1 MSLVAVK
8 KPYLLKISLDED
20 APNPREADDNLGNM
34 VCWHRHYRLG
44 DAHSYEDP
52 GDFLQELV
60 EKNVS
65 DAELIRQA
73 KAGKIPGVRLGYVRR
88 ERIWTVESYDT
99 ISRKWI
105 RLYGFDGPFSRCSSE
120 VAEAVRS
127 EMDNHALLKLA
138 GQKCCILPVYLFDH
152 SGLHIST
159 QDLTKWPDG
168 RWDAGQVGWVYAD
181 RKAILAAYGKCGPEE
196 IKRAEKALTSEVELY
211 DKYLSGECYGFQLYK
226 DGEEMDSCW
235 GFLGDFEE
243 VRKDISE
250 YLPEECW
257 SLMDYLTE
265 APDMRRMEIEDYE
278 ELLEEMEV

>member
-20 APNPREADDNLGNM
+20 APNPRETDDNLGNM

-65 DAELIRQA
+65 DAELIR
-73 KAGKIPGVRLGYVRR
+73 KARAGEIQGVKLEYVRA
-88 ERIWTVESYDT
+88 EKIWSVESYDAV
-99 ISRKWI
+99 SRKWV
-105 RLYGFDGPFSRCSSE
+105 RWYEFDRPFSRCESQI
-120 VAEAVRS
+120 AEAIRS
-127 EMDNHALLKLA
+127 EMSNQALLKLA

-159 QDLTKWPDG
+159 QDLTKGPDG

-181 RKAILAAYGKCGPEE
+181 RKAILAGYGKCGPEE
-196 IKRAEKALTSEVELY
+196 MKRAEKALASEVELY

-257 SLMDYLTE
+257 SLMDHLTE
-265 APDMRRMEIEDYE
+265 APDMRRMELEDYE

>member
-65 DAELIRQA
+65 DAELIR
-73 KAGKIPGVRLGYVRR
+73 KARAGEIQGVKLEYVRA
-88 ERIWTVESYDT
+88 EKIWSVESYDAV
-99 ISRKWI
+99 SRKWV
-105 RLYGFDGPFSRCSSE
+105 RWYEFDRPFSRCESQI
-120 VAEAVRS
+120 AEAIRS
-127 EMDNHALLKLA
+127 EMSNQALLKLA

-159 QDLTKWPDG
+159 QDLTKGPDG

-181 RKAILAAYGKCGPEE
+181 RKAILAGYGKCGPEE
-196 IKRAEKALTSEVELY
+196 MKRAEKALASEVELY

-257 SLMDYLTE
+257 SLMDHLTE
-265 APDMRRMEIEDYE
+265 APDMRRMELEDYE

>member
-8 KPYLLKISLDED
+8 KPYLLKISLDEY
-20 APNPREADDNLGNM
+20 APNPRETDDNLGNM
-34 VCWHRHYRLG
+34 VCWYRHCRLG

-65 DAELIRQA
+65 DAELIK
-73 KAGKIPGVRLGYVRR
+73 KARAGEIQGVKLEYVRA
-88 ERIWTVESYDT
+88 EKIWSVESYDAV
-99 ISRKWI
+99 SRKWV
-105 RLYGFDGPFSRCSSE
+105 RWYEFDRPFSRCESQI
-120 VAEAVRS
+120 AEAIRS
-127 EMDNHALLKLA
+127 EMSNQALLKLA
-138 GQKCCILPVYLFDH
+138 GQKCCILPVYLFEH
-152 SGLHIST
+152 SGMHIST
-159 QDLTKWPDG
+159 QDLTKGPDG

-181 RKAILAAYGKCGPEE
+181 KKAILAGYGKCGPEE
-196 IKRAEKALTSEVELY
+196 MKRAEKALASEVELY

-257 SLMDYLTE
+257 SLMDHLTE

>member
-20 APNPREADDNLGNM
+20 APNPRGTYDNLGNM

-65 DAELIRQA
+65 DAELIR
-73 KAGKIPGVRLGYVRR
+73 KANAGEIQGVKLEYVR
-88 ERIWTVESYDT
+88 EEGIWAVESYDT
-99 ISRKWI
+99 MSHRWI
-105 RLYGFDGPFSRCSSE
+105 RWYGFDGPFSRCE
-120 VAEAVRS
+120 LQIAEAIRS
-127 EMDNHALLKLA
+127 EMSNQALIKLA
-138 GQKCCILPVYLFDH
+138 EQKCCILPVYLFDH

-168 RWDAGQVGWVYAD
+168 RRDAGQVGWVYAD
-181 RKAILAAYGKCGPEE
+181 RKAILAEYGKCGPEE
-196 IKRAEKALTSEVELY
+196 MKQAEKVLASEVELY

-226 DGEEMDSCW
+226 HGEEQESCW
-235 GFLGDFEE
+235 GLLGNFEK
-243 VRKDISE
+243 VRKDILE

-257 SLMDYLTE
+257 SLMEHLTK
-265 APDMRRMEIEDYE
+265 APDMRRMETEDYE
-278 ELLEEMEV
+278 ELLEDMEV